1 MLLAVAAIL
10 ILLAFGFYAKR
21 VKADLDA
28 PLPATG
34 ARADIELPADDAAR
48 LRLLSPEP
56 ILMKQSEEGLRVQL
70 DTRPMVPI
78 AAFAGMDVRP
88 SLVLAA
94 AQVTEQ
100 FGPQWAA
107 LVTTRDDGQVSAL
120 RIS

>member
-1 MLLAVAAIL
+1 MLVSLWYFAR
-10 ILLAFGFYAKR
+10 R

-28 PLPATG
+28 PPPPVG
-34 ARADIELPADDAAR
+34 ARGEIEVPADAAAR
-48 LRLLSPEP
+48 LLRLSPEP

-88 SLVLAA
+88 SLVLVA
-94 AQVTEQ
+94 AQISERL
-100 FGPQWAA
+100 GPEWAA
-107 LVTTRDDGQVSAL
+107 LVKTGDDGRVSIL